1 MTKPAPLLLL
11 VEDETP
17 IRRFIR
23 ASLTAEGY
31 RVEEAD
37 TAKQALRAATQ
48 QPPDLVILDLGLPDA
63 DGLDVLRQ
71 LREWSRAPV
80 LILSARDQEKQKVA
94 ALDAGA
100 DDYLTKPFGT
110 AELLAR
116 IRVALRHASRAPGEQ
131 ETAVFESADLKVDLA
146 ARRVFAH
153 GAEVKLTPLEYKLL
167 ATLVKHAG
175 KVLTHTFLLKEVW
188 GPQQLRETHYVRVFM
203 ASLRRKIEAD
213 AARPRNLLTEQGVGY
228 RLAVDSA

>member
-1 MTKPAPLLLL
+1 MTAPAPLLLL
-11 VEDETP
+11 VEDELP
-17 IRRFIR
+17 IRRFLR
-23 ASLTAEGY
+23 LSLANEGY

-37 TAKQALRAATQ
+37 TAKQAIRLATQ

-63 DGLDVLRQ
+63 DGLEVLKQ
-71 LREWSRAPV
+71 LRDWLRAPI

-110 AELLAR
+110 DELLAR
-116 IRVALRHASRAPGEQ
+116 IRVALRHASRAPGERDS
-131 ETAVFESADLKVDLA
+131 AVFESGDLKVDLGN
-146 ARRVFAH
+146 RRVFAR

-188 GPQQLRETHYVRVFM
+188 GPHQVRETHYLRVFM
-203 ASLRRKIEAD
+203 ASLRRKIEPD
-213 AARPRNLLTEQGVGY
+213 PARPRHLLTEQAVGY
-228 RLAVDSA
+228 RFAGE